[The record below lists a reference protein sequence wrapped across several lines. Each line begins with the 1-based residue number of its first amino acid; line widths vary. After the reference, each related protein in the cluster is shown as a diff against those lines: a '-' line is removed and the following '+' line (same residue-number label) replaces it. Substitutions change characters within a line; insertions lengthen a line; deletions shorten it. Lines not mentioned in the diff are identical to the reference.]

1 MLFGDVVVVLG
12 GEVEEVGAKVVEVET
27 VDVAMD
33 PTVEVVGDD
42 VVVLVKLFSLE
53 VVSFDGPVELDKIKD
68 SVIKLTMARTM
79 VITVITFLFSVFD
92 FKKFI

>member
-1 MLFGDVVVVLG
+1 MLLGDVVVVL